1 MSGTLYI
8 CATPIGNMEDI
19 TLRVLRV
26 LKECDAVACEDTR
39 HSAVL
44 LRHYDIH
51 KPLLSYHEH
60 NEQQRSEQLLER
72 LAAGEN
78 IALLSDAG
86 MPCISDPGYIA
97 VRKARERGFP
107 VTVLPGANAGLCALV
122 LSGMRCDRF
131 VFEGFLP
138 KTGKE
143 RRQRLEELAKEERT
157 VILHES
163 PHRLENT
170 LEELFQVL
178 GDREAALARELTKL
192 HEECILFSLSRWRD
206 AVENLRGEF
215 VLILAGKQQAAEASF
230 VSPREQVAALIAQGI
245 EKRRPLSRWHSGWG
259 YRKMM
264 FIWRLPIFEIL

>member
-19 TLRVLRV
+19 TLRALRV

-44 LRHYDIH
+44 LRHYEIH
-51 KPLLSYHEH
+51 KPLISYHEH
-60 NEQQRSEQLLER
+60 NEQQRSEQLLAR
-72 LAAGEN
+72 LEAGEN
-78 IALLSDAG
+78 IALISDAG

-97 VRKARERGFP
+97 VQKARERGIS

-122 LSGMRCDRF
+122 LSGMQCDRF

-138 KTGKE
+138 RTGKE
-143 RRQRLEELAKEERT
+143 RRRRLEALAKEERT

-163 PHRLENT
+163 PHHLETT
-170 LEELFQVL
+170 LEELFQAL
-178 GDREAALARELTKL
+178 GEREAALAREITKL

-206 AVENLRGEF
+206 AVKNIRGEF
-215 VLILAGKQQAAEASF
+215 VLVLAPKPQREEACLLP
-230 VSPREQVAALIAQGI
+230 PREQVAALMAQGT
-245 EKRRPLSRWHSGWG
+245 EKKAAVKQVAQRMGVPKNEVYMEVTDL
-259 YRKMM
+259 
-264 FIWRLPIFEIL
+264 

>member
-1 MSGTLYI
+1 
-8 CATPIGNMEDI
+8 
-19 TLRVLRV
+19 
-26 LKECDAVACEDTR
+26 
-39 HSAVL
+39 
-44 LRHYDIH
+44 
-51 KPLLSYHEH
+51 
-60 NEQQRSEQLLER
+60 
-72 LAAGEN
+72 
-78 IALLSDAG
+78 
-86 MPCISDPGYIA
+86 
-97 VRKARERGFP
+97 
-107 VTVLPGANAGLCALV
+107 
-122 LSGMRCDRF
+122 MRCDRF

-215 VLILAGKQQAAEASF
+215 VLILAGKQQAAEASL

-245 EKRRPLSRWHSGWG
+245 EKKAAIKQVAQRMGVPKNDVYMEVTDL
-259 YRKMM
+259 
-264 FIWRLPIFEIL
+264 